1 MAAAAA
7 ATKTGKIEFIVD
19 QDRPAVTMKRR
30 FDAPRRLVF
39 EAMTR
44 PEHVKRWYGLHG
56 TTVPVCEIDLRPGG
70 AYRIVNRD
78 PQGNEYGFKGVYRE
92 IDPPAR
98 VVYTWIFEPMPDKVS
113 VVTDVYDEVDGK
125 TTLTSTTLFN
135 SFEERDGFL
144 ATGAT
149 EGAIQTFDRLEELL
163 KTLV

>member
-98 VVYTWIFEPMPDKVS
+98 RGLHLDLRADARQGVGGHRPVR
-113 VVTDVYDEVDGK
+113 GA
-125 TTLTSTTLFN
+125 STA
-135 SFEERDGFL
+135 RP
-144 ATGAT
+144 
-149 EGAIQTFDRLEELL
+149 R
-163 KTLV
+163 